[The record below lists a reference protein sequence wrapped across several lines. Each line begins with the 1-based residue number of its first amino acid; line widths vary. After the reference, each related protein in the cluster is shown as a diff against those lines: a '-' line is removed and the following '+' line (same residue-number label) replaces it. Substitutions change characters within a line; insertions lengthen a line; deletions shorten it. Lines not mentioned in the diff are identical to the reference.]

1 VRGDAGTKSARDLT
15 SCTTERFSR
24 CDAASVDAIEPR
36 NEGWDELDAALFD
49 ELATLSIR
57 DAGVNEVVIGDVH
70 HGWLPYVLLW
80 SPMTSQP
87 FAWSLAL
94 RPTRVAAR
102 QALSVFLTGLA
113 ALRRNLIEKVPPLES
128 EEEPRSDEVQRLT
141 ALIAYHACA
150 EVAVE
155 EWSATVRELT
165 AERRRAADAG
175 TRPGQ

>member
-1 VRGDAGTKSARDLT
+1 VRGGGGGKTEDDLRG
-15 SCTTERFSR
+15 CTTQRNFR
-24 CDAASVDAIEPR
+24 CDSASVAGSDR
-36 NEGWDELDAALFD
+36 RDEGWADLDAAVFD
-49 ELATLSIR
+49 DLSHMSIR

-94 RPTRVAAR
+94 RPTRLAAR
-102 QALSVFLTGLA
+102 QALSVFLTGLV
-113 ALRRNLIEKVPPLES
+113 ALRRAVVEEVPPING
-128 EEEPRSDEVQRLT
+128 EEAPSDEVRRVT

-155 EWSATVRELT
+155 EWSAHVRELA
-165 AERRRAADAG
+165 AERRRAADTSTGSAH
-175 TRPGQ
+175 